1 MKKIITSII
10 ICLTSYAA
18 MAQEK
23 SAASLKEAE
32 LNRFKIMIAQ
42 DGAGLDK
49 ILHNDLV
56 YVHSSGT
63 KDNKA
68 SYIQSI
74 VSKKTIY
81 HKMDVI
87 ELTQRIYGNI
97 GINNGIVHVINL
109 KDGVEQ
115 PANKLIF
122 TDIYVFENGR
132 WQMVSW
138 QSTKLPVQEVG
149 REKREERCFDKLS
162 KRRRAE
168 LKTKKTVNLVLK
180 TPGARFSYNELEI

>member
-10 ICLTSYAA
+10 ICLTSFIA

-23 SAASLKEAE
+23 SAASLKEAD

-49 ILHNDLV
+49 VLHNDLV

-68 SYIQSI
+68 SYINSI

-81 HKMDVI
+81 HKIDVI
-87 ELTQRIYGNI
+87 EITQRIYGNV
-97 GINNGIVHVINL
+97 GINNGIVHVVNL

-115 PANKLIF
+115 PANKLTF
-122 TDIYVFENGR
+122 TDVYVFENGR

-138 QSTKLPVQEVG
+138 QSTKLPVQ
-149 REKREERCFDKLS
+149 
-162 KRRRAE
+162 
-168 LKTKKTVNLVLK
+168 
-180 TPGARFSYNELEI
+180 